1 MSNNKTKVHDRINEI
16 KNQEIKQVNQF
27 NGPYMDET
35 DPSNPYGPN
44 YERLSYETKKYYKF
58 LKIKTYIHMK
68 E

>member
-1 MSNNKTKVHDRINEI
+1 
-16 KNQEIKQVNQF
+16 
-27 NGPYMDET
+27 MDET